1 MLKRYRSMS
10 VIAKAAFW
18 ALFANILQKGIGI
31 LATPVFT
38 RILTAEE
45 FAQYTLYQSWHDI
58 FIIFATLNVFNY
70 AIYTAMVK
78 FEDDR
83 SGFITSAQTLTT
95 GLSLLCFVVYF
106 IIQMFSGDILG
117 FPLPVVALMFA
128 DILFISAFN
137 LWCGKVR
144 FEFRYRL
151 MTVLSVLVGIAGPV
165 LGMAAVHYVTNKG
178 YGRIYGVAAVNIAV
192 GFFLYLYNIKKSQCF
207 FEKKYWKFIF
217 VYCIPLIPHFLSTQI
232 LTRFDRIMIND
243 MCGAAQAGIYSLAYS
258 LSNLMTIVNDGV
270 LKALTPW
277 TYHSIKEE
285 KPEKLS
291 KVVTGTLL
299 LVAGANSL
307 LILFAPEAVKLFA
320 PPEYYEAIYIIP
332 AVSASVY
339 FMYLF
344 NIFANIEYY
353 FSETCYVAMAS
364 IAAAVLNVILNM
376 IFIKRFGYI
385 AAGYTTLFSYILYA
399 AGHFVFMRRVS
410 KKHSKSYQFYDNKSI
425 LVISVIFV
433 TAAFAVLL
441 LYQYPVIRWGLLLII
456 VFISFC
462 RRNDLKEMMKNCI
475 G

>member
-1 MLKRYRSMS
+1 MS

-192 GFFLYLYNIKKSQCF
+192 GFFLYLYNIKKSRCF
-207 FEKKYWKFIF
+207 FEKKY
-217 VYCIPLIPHFLSTQI
+217 
-232 LTRFDRIMIND
+232 
-243 MCGAAQAGIYSLAYS
+243 
-258 LSNLMTIVNDGV
+258 
-270 LKALTPW
+270 
-277 TYHSIKEE
+277 
-285 KPEKLS
+285 
-291 KVVTGTLL
+291 
-299 LVAGANSL
+299 
-307 LILFAPEAVKLFA
+307 
-320 PPEYYEAIYIIP
+320 
-332 AVSASVY
+332 
-339 FMYLF
+339 
-344 NIFANIEYY
+344 
-353 FSETCYVAMAS
+353 
-364 IAAAVLNVILNM
+364 
-376 IFIKRFGYI
+376 
-385 AAGYTTLFSYILYA
+385 
-399 AGHFVFMRRVS
+399 
-410 KKHSKSYQFYDNKSI
+410 
-425 LVISVIFV
+425 
-433 TAAFAVLL
+433 
-441 LYQYPVIRWGLLLII
+441 
-456 VFISFC
+456 
-462 RRNDLKEMMKNCI
+462 
-475 G
+475 